1 MRSQAPRQE
10 GSKILRSKQIRNGR
24 EVPGEWHVQS
34 ARCQGDRRRVARA
47 RWGQQRA
54 QGGAQE
60 EQVKQWPQSDV
71 TGQDRSARPSRL
83 ARDLIC
89 FCVSCTPSC
98 RPVLARPRCLSTPP
112 RTPPPRRAL
121 RCRPCATPSRYISP
135 SALLALHLHRRI
147 HPRHAHHRER
157 PHWHHPPAPLRLLA
171 QVPRRIARLPT
182 KARKEKHRRLGL
194 EDERVDKA
202 R

>member
-24 EVPGEWHVQS
+24 KVPGEWHVQS

-135 SALLALHLHRRI
+135 SARTRTPPPQTHTPPPRPPTRTATLASPAGAPPS
-147 HPRHAHHRER
+147 PR
-157 PHWHHPPAPLRLLA
+157 PGPAP
-171 QVPRRIARLPT
+171 
-182 KARKEKHRRLGL
+182 HR
-194 EDERVDKA
+194 
-202 R
+202 